1 LTGGGLTARD
11 LRWITD
17 AYEQAQR
24 VRLQAG
30 ERIRAI
36 VQGRDPRLESTPLEE
51 ADIVLRAIRQGEHD
65 GPVALLGRTY
75 RRHWE
80 EEQELRRAMEEA
92 LRTHPVW
99 EWLSQVRGIGT
110 TLAARLLA
118 RLDLSRAPTPSS
130 FWAYC
135 GLATVQGQL
144 YRCATCGATAVTAAS
159 RTIRA
164 AHKDPSGQPCRG
176 ALEQVAVPEGL
187 RVAQPS
193 PSRGESA
200 AYDRQAKKICYLI
213 GVSFL
218 RSKSLYREIYDR
230 ERERL
235 LRERADWSKARQ
247 HLAALRKMEKLFL
260 SHLWAVWAEAEGKP
274 IVRPYAHARELARRF
289 IPPTAIEAE

>member
-1 LTGGGLTARD
+1 VSGLTARD

-36 VQGRDPRLESTPLEE
+36 VQGRDQRLTEAPVDE
-51 ADIVLRAIRQGEHD
+51 ADAVLRAIRQGEHD
-65 GPVALLGRTY
+65 GPVTLLGRTY

-80 EEQELRRAMEEA
+80 EENELRGAMEEA
-92 LRTHPVW
+92 LQSHPVW
-99 EWLSQVRGIGT
+99 PWLSEVRGIGT

-118 RLDLSRAPTPSS
+118 RLDLNRAPTPSS
-130 FWAYC
+130 FWSYC
-135 GLATVQGQL
+135 GLATVQGRL
-144 YRCATCGATAVTAAS
+144 HRCATCGASIVTAVGRTLRSTHTA
-159 RTIRA
+159 
-164 AHKDPSGQPCRG
+164 PSGGNCKG
-176 ALEQVAVPEGL
+176 VLEALGTPDGL

-200 AYDRQAKKICYLI
+200 TYDRHAKKICYLI

-218 RSKSLYREIYDR
+218 RSKSVYRQHYDR
-230 ERERL
+230 ERDRL
-235 LRERADWSKARQ
+235 ARERPEWTRARQ

-260 SHLWAVWAEAEGKP
+260 SHLWAVWAEAEGKAP
-274 IVRPYAHARELARRF
+274 VQPYAHAHNLARKY
-289 IPPTAIEAE
+289 IPPLAIEAE

>member
-1 LTGGGLTARD
+1 MNGLTARD

-17 AYEQAQR
+17 SYEQAQR

-36 VQGRDPRLESTPLEE
+36 LQGRDHRLTSAPLEE
-51 ADIVLRAIRQGEHD
+51 PDDVLREIRQGQHD
-65 GPVALLGRTY
+65 GPVPLLGRTY

-99 EWLSQVRGIGT
+99 AWLSQVRGIGS

-118 RLDLSRAPTPSS
+118 RLDHNRAPTPSS

-144 YRCATCGATAVTAAS
+144 FRCGTCTATAVVAET

-164 AHKDPSGQPCRG
+164 AHAGSNGVACSGKMEPMG
-176 ALEQVAVPEGL
+176 TPDGL
-187 RVAQPS
+187 RVAQPT

-200 AYDRQAKKICYLI
+200 TYDRQAKKVCYLI

-218 RSKSLYREIYDR
+218 RSKSVYREQYDR
-230 ERERL
+230 ERLRL
-235 LRERADWSKARQ
+235 ARDRADWSKARQ

-274 IVRPYAHARELARRF
+274 VLQPYVHARDPGRRY
-289 IPPTAIEAE
+289 IPPIAIEAE